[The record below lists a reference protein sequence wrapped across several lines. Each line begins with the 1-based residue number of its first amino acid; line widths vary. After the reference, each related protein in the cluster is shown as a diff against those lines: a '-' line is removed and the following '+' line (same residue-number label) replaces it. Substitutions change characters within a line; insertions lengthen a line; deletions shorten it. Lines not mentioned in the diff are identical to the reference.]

1 MPGEGTKT
9 STLYEM
15 SKSWVGVWVLLVG
28 CHRAPAWL
36 EEAPLIGVRV
46 RDDAGREVYLVRPPQ
61 RVALATP
68 DAVLLWQEA
77 GLFSRVIAAC
87 QGAGEAARLFF
98 LPCDD
103 SLALAEALYKSHP
116 AWVWVASTA
125 AIPPTTAFPLYVFR
139 PKGPVDWLRHLR
151 TLGQVYDEP
160 LLTHLAD
167 SLERDYRQTLQKVQA
182 LRRLRVVVLLPGEP
196 LRFLSPTDP
205 LSTLIEEAGGQLIPA
220 ESLATTL
227 PEVVLLPAD
236 QPELVN
242 DWLRLYPDAY
252 NSPALRYKRLFSVE
266 RAVLE
271 RPLTQPIRA
280 FYTLLRI
287 LHPEVSPSSPQP
299 AEPIEQPTQ
308 DQAEQ

>member
-1 MPGEGTKT
+1 
-9 STLYEM
+9 
-15 SKSWVGVWVLLVG
+15 VWVLLVG

-36 EEAPLIGVRV
+36 EEAPLIGARV

-68 DAVLLWQEA
+68 DAVPLWQEA

-87 QGAGEAARLFF
+87 EGVGEATRLFF

-103 SLALAEALYKSHP
+103 SLALEEALYKSHP
-116 AWVWVASTA
+116 TWVWVASPGA
-125 AIPPTTAFPLYVFR
+125 LPPTTAFPLYVFQ
-139 PKGPVDWLRHLR
+139 PKGPADWLRHVR

-167 SLERDYRQTLQKVQA
+167 SLEREYRQALQKVQA
-182 LRRLRVVVLLPGEP
+182 LRRLKVVVLLPGEP
-196 LRFLSPTDP
+196 LRFPSPSDP
-205 LSTLIEEAGGQLIPA
+205 LSTLIEEAGGQLIPV

-227 PEVVLLPAD
+227 PEVVILPAD

-252 NSPALRYKRLFSVE
+252 LSPALRYKRLFSIE
-266 RAVLE
+266 RPVLE
-271 RPLTQPIRA
+271 RPLAQPVRT

-299 AEPIEQPTQ
+299 AEPIEQP
-308 DQAEQ
+308 AED